1 MELFELLTAIYSRA
15 LVSHDSVTSLASGLA
30 LARGG
35 AVDDD
40 GVKLRTPPR
49 NHDCQDAI

>member
-1 MELFELLTAIYSRA
+1 MELFELLVAIYSRA
-15 LVSHDSVTSLASGLA
+15 LVSHDPVTSLPSDLA

-40 GVKLRTPPR
+40 GVRTA
-49 NHDCQDAI
+49 NASA